1 MIIGDMSRKLR
12 AVPLG
17 VPLAVLSAGTGLS
30 LLAGSRQ
37 LHSLCGIG
45 CLGLSILHTW
55 QHGSKLKKDVQKGMK
70 KVGIMDFVNI
80 PRSKIDM
87 FVRTVEVAAY
97 IPGRVRLYSR
107 SLVGNEDNSQKVLGY
122 LRSYPELSEVE
133 VSSVTGSILIKYT
146 PQLLHTNKELTAVE
160 KYIRTHVRR

>member
-45 CLGLSILHTW
+45 CLGLSIHRPADGRH
-55 QHGSKLKKDVQKGMK
+55 QAAGQ
-70 KVGIMDFVNI
+70 
-80 PRSKIDM
+80 
-87 FVRTVEVAAY
+87 VAA
-97 IPGRVRLYSR
+97 PLHGQGNVPTLYAKSW
-107 SLVGNEDNSQKVLGY
+107 SGTGNFLNSQ
-122 LRSYPELSEVE
+122 
-133 VSSVTGSILIKYT
+133 
-146 PQLLHTNKELTAVE
+146 
-160 KYIRTHVRR
+160 VRRLTGNSFDISALISLFFLIRGIRKMLVYGQRPSGPSMIWWALHLMKGWRK